1 MPFDCSHFSQV
12 PFPAMIVR
20 SLLLASCMT
29 LSLHAASETIPL
41 WPDQAPGALGQDD
54 KDKPS
59 LTVHRPAPEKATGAS
74 MLIFPGG
81 GYRYLADHEGTGF
94 VPWLVDQGITAI
106 VVKYRVTQDGYQH
119 PAMLNDA
126 TRAIRLVRS
135 RAAEWNL
142 DPEKIGVMGS
152 SAGGHLASCVLTHF
166 DAGQADS
173 TDPVEIQSS
182 RPNLGILCYPV
193 ITMGEFTH
201 QGSKNGL
208 IGAKAPEELV
218 TLLSSE
224 LQVKS
229 DTPPC
234 FIWHTWEDKG
244 VKVENAM
251 SFAQALQAKNIPFE
265 FHVYE
270 KGGHGMGL
278 GKGRGEDGGFHRW
291 TYDCSVWLKERG
303 FAK

>member
-1 MPFDCSHFSQV
+1 
-12 PFPAMIVR
+12 
-20 SLLLASCMT
+20 MT
-29 LSLHAASETIPL
+29 ATLQAASETLPL
-41 WPDQAPGALGQDD
+41 WPDKAPGAKGQEE
-54 KDKPS
+54 KAIPTI
-59 LTVHRPAPEKATGAS
+59 TVHRPDPAKATGAA

-81 GYRYLADHEGTGF
+81 GYRYLADHEGTGY
-94 VPWLVDQGITAI
+94 VPWLLDQGITAI
-106 VVKYRVTQDGYQH
+106 VVKYRVTQDGYKH
-119 PAMLNDA
+119 PSMIEDA

-135 RAAEWNL
+135 HASEWNL

-166 DAGQADS
+166 DAGKPDD
-173 TDPVEIQSS
+173 TDLVERQSS

-193 ITMGEFTH
+193 ISMGPVTH

-208 IGAKAPEELV
+208 IGADAPEELV
-218 TLLSSE
+218 KLLSSE

-251 SFAQALQAKNIPFE
+251 SFAQALQEKNIPFE

-278 GKGRGEDGGFHRW
+278 GKGRGENGGYHRW